1 MDEEDNKTLNDSA
14 TGNATSASGNATGYP
29 IIELYVALP
38 VRLLVLAVIVFFTSI
53 VLLTVKKSR
62 YKKQTLQY
70 FFVSNLMIADMAV
83 AVIPNFSATVL
94 ILYSIIIHNN
104 EGVQCTTIR
113 ASSFPHI
120 ASFGMLA
127 ALVFDRMVVSIY
139 PTRYRQIVTKH
150 RAYVVVILIWFM
162 SLLVTFLAYADPNLA
177 VKTRTGVCSM
187 DYDNYINFG
196 IILVLT
202 VASVVCVVVQNV
214 YNFSLALEHV
224 RSLRESG
231 TTNNEERNVNNTA
244 EYREAFSLF
253 WDTQRPSIAV
263 LLLVGIDVLFHVII
277 FSVLVIVA
285 NRFPDS
291 VLSALIWSV
300 LSPLVM
306 YTAIA
311 CHSFLYSWFLDSFMV
326 VFGWHHCR
334 IPVLSC
340 VAFGGAP
347 DHLTRFYAD

>member
-1 MDEEDNKTLNDSA
+1 MDEEDDNKTLINSA
-14 TGNATSASGNATGYP
+14 TGNATRYP

-38 VRLLVLAVIVFFTSI
+38 VRLLVLVVIVFFTTI

-70 FFVSNLMIADMAV
+70 FFVSNLMVADMAV
-83 AVIPNFSATVL
+83 AVIPNFSAIVL
-94 ILYSIIIHNN
+94 MLYSIINRNN
-104 EGVQCTTIR
+104 EGVRCTTIR
-113 ASSFPHI
+113 ASSFPYI

-139 PTRYRQIVTKH
+139 PTRYRQIVTKN
-150 RAYVVVILIWFM
+150 RAYVIVILIWFM
-162 SLLVTFLAYADPNLA
+162 SLLITFLAYADPNLTVKSRTA
-177 VKTRTGVCSM
+177 VCAM
-187 DYDNYINFG
+187 DYYNYITFG
-196 IILVLT
+196 IILIPT
-202 VASVVCVVVQNV
+202 MASVVCVVVQNV

-263 LLLVGIDVLFHVII
+263 LLLVGIDVLLLIII
-277 FSVLVIVA
+277 FPILVVVA

-291 VLSALIWSV
+291 VISALIWSV
-300 LSPLVM
+300 FSVLVI
-306 YTAIA
+306 YTAIG

-326 VFGWHHCR
+326 MFGWQRCR

-340 VAFGGAP
+340 VAFSGAP
-347 DHLTRFYAD
+347 DHATRFDTD